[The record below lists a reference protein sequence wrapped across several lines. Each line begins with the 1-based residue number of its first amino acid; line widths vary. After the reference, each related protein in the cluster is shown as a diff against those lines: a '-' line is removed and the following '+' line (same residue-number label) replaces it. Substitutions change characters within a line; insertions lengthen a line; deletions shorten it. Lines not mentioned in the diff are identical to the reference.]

1 MPRDLQ
7 TSLSGGEL
15 APSLHSHADLTKYR
29 TGLALCKNW
38 FALAQGGISTRP
50 GFKFIYKNINDS
62 VVRLIPFQFNTE
74 QTYVLI
80 FTDEAMRV
88 IKDGGAVLEAAQNIT
103 AVTKANPAQVTIT
116 GHGLSTGDEV
126 YIASVGGMSEL
137 NGRFF
142 EITVVDSD
150 NFTLD
155 GIDSSAYTTY
165 TSGGTVARVYKI
177 STPYAAAD
185 LFRLKFTQSADV
197 MTITH
202 PDYQQRELS
211 RTDHDNWTL
220 SVVSFSAGI
229 SPPTGTINTAE
240 GGGGGAPDNKDYR
253 YVITSVSEN
262 GSESAPSAIVSFS
275 TAGGALTSTH
285 YLTITWGTVAG
296 AQYYNV
302 YKENSRNSGIF
313 GFIGEADEDGSPS
326 FRDYNFGPDM
336 SVAPPSP
343 FDPFDSSDD
352 YPSSV
357 TYHQQRLVFGA
368 TNNNPQ
374 TVWFTRSGD
383 FDNMDRSRPTR
394 DDDSIEAT
402 LASRQVN
409 EIRHLVSIDDLI
421 ALTSGGIWKI
431 EGDQDGVI
439 TPSNLNFRTQGS
451 WGCSHVRPI
460 VIGET
465 ALFIQDK
472 GSRIRDLAY
481 TFELDRYSGNDLTV
495 LARHFF
501 EGKEIVDWDYA
512 AEPYG
517 IVWAVRDD
525 GVLLALTYLKEQQV
539 FAWSQH
545 HTEGEFE
552 SVSVISEGEEDAVYV
567 VVKRT
572 INGSDV
578 RYIERL
584 NTRIWDD
591 IEDHFAVDSGLTYEG
606 TSYAITGATQ
616 ADPVVITANS
626 HGHSNGDTV
635 YLKNVTGMTELNG
648 RLFTVAN
655 ATTNT
660 YELQGIDGT
669 SYSAYISGGES
680 RVTTTTIT
688 NLNHLEGE
696 TLVALGDGNV
706 MEDLTVS
713 NGEVTLP
720 IACSKVHIG
729 LGYNCDFQ
737 TLEVSFQGDVV
748 QGRKKQVATV
758 ALRVLE
764 SRGLAAGRSAT
775 DAKEFKERSAANGY
789 GNIDPITG
797 QQTITITPKW
807 NDFGQVFVRQRYPL
821 PATVLAV
828 VPEIVVSG

>member
-1 MPRDLQ
+1 MPRDMQ

-38 FALAQGGISTRP
+38 FALAQGGITTRP
-50 GFKFIYKNINDS
+50 GFKFIYKNIDDS
-62 VVRLIPFQFNTE
+62 AVRLIPFQFNTE
-74 QTYVLI
+74 QTYSLV
-80 FTDEAMRV
+80 FTNQKMRV
-88 IKDGGAVLEAAQNIT
+88 IKDSGVVLEAVQNIT
-103 AVTKANPAQVTIT
+103 AVTKANPAQVSIA

-126 YIASVGGMSEL
+126 YISGVGGMTEL

-142 EITVVDSD
+142 EVTVVDAN

-155 GIDSSAYTTY
+155 DVDSVAFTTY
-165 TSGGTVARVYKI
+165 TSGGTAARVYSI
-177 STPYAAAD
+177 ATPYAAAD
-185 LFRLKFTQSADV
+185 LFRLKFVQSADV

-211 RTDHDNWTL
+211 RTDHDSWSLATL
-220 SVVSFSAGI
+220 SFAAGI
-229 SPPTGTINTAE
+229 SPPSSGFTLIEA
-240 GGGGGAPDNKDYR
+240 GGGGSADSKGYR
-253 YVITSVSEN
+253 YVVTSVAKD
-262 GSESAPSAIVSFS
+262 GSESEASAIQAKVATNALDSVHRIEISWDSVS
-275 TAGGALTSTH
+275 GAD
-285 YLTITWGTVAG
+285 
-296 AQYYNV
+296 YYNV
-302 YKENSRNSGIF
+302 YKENSYESGVF
-313 GFIGEADEDGSPS
+313 GFIGEADEDGSPE
-326 FRDYNFGPDM
+326 FKDYNFGPDM
-336 SVAPPSP
+336 SVTPPIAN
-343 FDPFDSSDD
+343 DPFDDADD
-352 YPSSV
+352 YPSCV

-368 TNNNPQ
+368 ANNNPQ
-374 TVWFTRSGD
+374 TVWFTKTGD

-451 WGCSHVRPI
+451 WGCSHVRPL

-517 IVWAVRDD
+517 IVWAVRND

-545 HTEGEFE
+545 TTDGEFE
-552 SVSVISEGEEDAVYV
+552 SVTSISEGDDDAVYA
-567 VVKRT
+567 VVKRK

-606 TSYAITGATQ
+606 EGYEISGATQ
-616 ADPVVITANS
+616 ADPVVITANG
-626 HGHSNGDTV
+626 HGHSSGDTV
-635 YLKNVTGMTELNG
+635 YLKNITGMTELNG

-655 ATTNT
+655 TTANT

-669 SYSAYISGGES
+669 SYGAYVSGGES
-680 RVTTTTIT
+680 RVTTTTIS
-688 NLNHLEGE
+688 NLHHLEGE

-713 NGEVTLP
+713 DGEVTLP

-748 QGRKKQVATV
+748 QGRKKQVSTV
-758 ALRVLE
+758 SLRVLE
-764 SRGLAAGRSAT
+764 SRGLAAGRNAT

>member
-15 APSLHSHADLTKYR
+15 APSLHSHADLTKHR

-38 FALAQGGISTRP
+38 FALAQGGITTRP
-50 GFKFIYKNINDS
+50 GFKFIYKNIDDS
-62 VVRLIPFQFNTE
+62 VARLIPFQFNTE
-74 QTYVLI
+74 QTYVLV
-80 FTDEAMRV
+80 FTDQAMRV
-88 IKDGGAVLEAAQNIT
+88 IKDGGAVLEGAQNIT
-103 AVTKANPAQVTIT
+103 AITKASPAQVTVT

-126 YIASVGGMSEL
+126 YIASVGGMTEL

-142 EITVVDSD
+142 EVTVVDAN

-155 GIDSSAYTTY
+155 GIDSSGYTTY
-165 TSGGTVARVYKI
+165 TSGGTAARVYKI
-177 STPYAAAD
+177 TTPYAAAD
-185 LFRLKFTQSADV
+185 LFRLKYVQSADV

-202 PDYQQRELS
+202 PDYQQRELT
-211 RTDHDNWTL
+211 RTDHDAWAL
-220 SVVSFSAGI
+220 SAITYQAGI
-229 SPPTGTINTAE
+229 DPPSSISITDDGSPPGGTHMTH
-240 GGGGGAPDNKDYR
+240 R
-253 YVITSVSEN
+253 YVVTSVN
-262 GSESAPSAIVSFS
+262 ADGVESGPSSVAAFN
-275 TAGGALTSTH
+275 TEALTTEYGIRLSWSTVTGAEYYKVYH
-285 YLTITWGTVAG
+285 EQSDGAG
-296 AQYYNV
+296 IY
-302 YKENSRNSGIF
+302 
-313 GFIGEADEDGSPS
+313 GFISEVDEDGSPS
-326 FRDYNFGPDM
+326 MTDFNLGPDL
-336 SVAPPSP
+336 SETPPQEFNP
-343 FDPFDSSDD
+343 FDGADD
-352 YPSSV
+352 YPSCT

-374 TVWFTRSGD
+374 TVWMTRSGD
-383 FDNMDRSRPTR
+383 FDNMDRSRPSR
-394 DDDSIEAT
+394 DDDSIDAT

-421 ALTSGGIWKI
+421 ALTSGGVWKI

-439 TPSNLNFRTQGS
+439 TPSNLNFRTQGA
-451 WGCSHVRPI
+451 WGCSHVRPL

-481 TFELDRYSGNDLTV
+481 TFELDRYAGNDLTI

-501 EGKEIVDWDYA
+501 EGKEVVDWDYA

-517 IVWAVRDD
+517 IVWAVRND

-552 SVSVISEGEEDAVYV
+552 SVSVISEGDEDAVYA

-572 INGSDV
+572 INGSNV

-591 IEDHFAVDSGLTYEG
+591 IEDHFAVDAGLTYEG

-616 ADPVVITANS
+616 ANPVVITANS
-626 HGHSNGDTV
+626 HGHSNGDVV
-635 YLKNVTGMTELNG
+635 YLKNISGMTELNG

-655 ATTNT
+655 ATANT
-660 YELQGIDGT
+660 FELQDIDGT
-669 SYSAYISGGES
+669 SYSAYVSGGES

-688 NLNHLEGE
+688 NLHHLEGE

-748 QGRKKQVATV
+748 QGRKKQVSTV
-758 ALRVLE
+758 SLRVLE

-789 GNIDPITG
+789 GNIDPITA

>member
-15 APSLHSHADLTKYR
+15 SPSLHSHADLTKYR

-38 FALAQGGISTRP
+38 FALAQGGITTRP
-50 GFKFIYKNINDS
+50 GFKFIYKNIDDS

-74 QTYVLI
+74 QTYALI
-80 FTDEAMRV
+80 FTDQAMRV
-88 IKDGGAVLEAAQNIT
+88 IKDGGVVLETAQNIT
-103 AVTKANPAQVTIT
+103 AITKANPAQVTIT

-126 YIASVGGMSEL
+126 YIASVDGMTEL

-142 EITVVDSD
+142 EVTVVDAN

-155 GIDSSAYTTY
+155 GVDSSAFATY
-165 TSGGTVARVYKI
+165 TSGGTAARVYKI

-197 MTITH
+197 MTINH

-211 RTDHDNWTL
+211 RTDHDSWTL
-220 SVVSFSAGI
+220 STISFDAGI
-229 SPPTGTINTAE
+229 SPPSSGLTVVATGN
-240 GGGGGAPDNKDYR
+240 GGPTETQTYR
-253 YVITSVSEN
+253 YVVTSVSED
-262 GSESAPSAIVSFS
+262 GSESVASSIQS
-275 TAGGALTSTH
+275 
-285 YLTITWGTVAG
+285 ITTNASNATYGNRISWDTVAG
-296 AQYYNV
+296 ASYYNV
-302 YKENSRNSGIF
+302 YKENGSSRSGIF

-326 FRDYNFGPDM
+326 FTDFNLGPDM
-336 SVAPPSP
+336 SVTPPIANNP
-343 FDPFDSSDD
+343 FNGLDD
-352 YPSSV
+352 YPSCV

-368 TNNNPQ
+368 TNNAPQ
-374 TVWFTRSGD
+374 TVWFTKTGD
-383 FDNMDRSRPTR
+383 FDNMDQSRPTR

-451 WGCSHVRPI
+451 WGCSHVRPL

-501 EGKEIVDWDYA
+501 EGKEIVEWDYA

-545 HTEGEFE
+545 TTDGEFE
-552 SVSVISEGEEDAVYV
+552 SVSVISEGDEDAIYV
-567 VVKRT
+567 IVKRT

-578 RYIERL
+578 RYVERL

-606 TSYAITGATQ
+606 TNYTITGATQ
-616 ADPVVITANS
+616 ADPVVITANG

-635 YLKNVTGMTELNG
+635 YLKNITGMTELNG

-655 ATTNT
+655 ATANT

-669 SYSAYISGGES
+669 SYSAYVSGGES

-688 NLNHLEGE
+688 NLHHLEGE

-713 NGEVTLP
+713 GGEVTLP

-758 ALRVLE
+758 SLRVLE
-764 SRGLAAGRSAT
+764 SRGLAAGRNAT

>member
-15 APSLHSHADLTKYR
+15 SPSLHSHADLSKYR

-38 FALAQGGISTRP
+38 FALAQGGITTRP
-50 GFKFIYKNINDS
+50 GFKFIYKNIDDS
-62 VVRLIPFQFNTE
+62 VVRLIPFQFSTE
-74 QTYVLI
+74 QTYVLV
-80 FTDEAMRV
+80 FTDQNMRV
-88 IKDGGAVLEAAQNIT
+88 IKDGGAVLETAKNIT
-103 AVTKANPAQVTIT
+103 AATKTNPAQITIT
-116 GHGLSTGDEV
+116 GHGYSTGDEV
-126 YIASVGGMSEL
+126 YIASVGGMTEL

-142 EITVVDSD
+142 EITVVDAN

-155 GIDSSAYTTY
+155 GVDGSAFTTY
-165 TSGGTVARVYKI
+165 TSGGTAARVYKI

-211 RTDHDNWTL
+211 RADHDSWTL
-220 SVVSFSAGI
+220 ATISYSSSL
-229 SPPTGTINTAE
+229 SPPSPVSSASG
-240 GGGGGAPDNKDYR
+240 GGGGGAETKTYR
-253 YVITSVSEN
+253 YVVTSVSAN
-262 GSESAPSAIVSFS
+262 GDES
-275 TAGGALTSTH
+275 TASAVRSDNDLALSATH
-285 YLTITWGTVAG
+285 YIELTWPVVSG
-296 AQYYNV
+296 AEYYNV
-302 YKENSRNSGIF
+302 YKENSDGSGIF
-313 GFIGEADEDGSPS
+313 GFIGEVDGDASPS

-336 SVAPPSP
+336 SVTPPLANNP
-343 FDPFDSSDD
+343 FSSADN
-352 YPSSV
+352 YPSCV
-357 TYHQQRLVFGA
+357 TYHQQRLTFGA
-368 TNNNPQ
+368 TNTNPQ
-374 TVWFTRSGD
+374 TIWFTRTGD
-383 FDNMDRSRPTR
+383 FDNMNTSRPTR

-451 WGCSHVRPI
+451 WGCSHVRPL

-501 EGKEIVDWDYA
+501 EGKEIVEWDYA

-545 HTEGEFE
+545 TTDGEFE
-552 SVSVISEGEEDAVYV
+552 SVTSISEGDEDAVYA

-584 NTRIWDD
+584 NTRIWND
-591 IEDHFAVDSGLTYEG
+591 IEDHFAVDAGLTYEG
-606 TSYAITGATQ
+606 DSYAITGATQ
-616 ADPVVITANS
+616 ADPIVITANS

-635 YLKNVTGMTELNG
+635 YLKNIAGMTELNG

-655 ATTNT
+655 ATANT

-669 SYSAYISGGES
+669 SYGAYVSGGES

-688 NLNHLEGE
+688 NLSHLEGE

-713 NGEVTLP
+713 DGEVTLP

-748 QGRKKQVATV
+748 QGRKKQVSTV
-758 ALRVLE
+758 SLRVLE
-764 SRGLAAGRSAT
+764 SRGLAAGRNAT